1 MVISRRQFTIKSLG
15 VPVNLLIDQD
25 MKPASAFKSANTG
38 LVIGHYSFILTNW
51 CIKDLKSKP

>member
-51 CIKDLKSKP
+51 CIKDLK